1 MEEAAR
7 ASHIAVMDAG
17 KVLNYGTPFSLKETY
32 AKDKLKLIPKED
44 KETELGGERDTQ
56 RDKENA
62 KWLIQMWTLAGI
74 LVVNAVT
81 VALTVMQTMIQDEE
95 KGSLFSFYVA
105 PIKRTKVA
113 LGYILSAFF
122 IGTGLTFRDILFRG
136 G

>member
-17 KVLNYGTPFSLKETY
+17 KVLTYGTPFSLKETY

-74 LVVNAVT
+74 LLVNAVT

-113 LGYILSAFF
+113 LGSI
-122 IGTGLTFRDILFRG
+122 
-136 G
+136 